1 MYNETFVDIMHKSIK
16 REKCELCVKPIY
28 THDTVL
34 SCNSD
39 GKIYHAKCLGIE
51 TDTALELQ
59 IQDDWFCP
67 LCVESILP
75 INLCSADTA
84 GVAVTCICCE
94 KIISPKNHKISKC
107 VLCNKTGH
115 YKCLTASNRPQF
127 CKCCLNLINLNIT
140 DVYDLKNASTLN
152 KIFNHVSFNPYNVP
166 EDNEK
171 NRFFDDEIDDYNETL
186 QYANNTLSKCKY
198 FDVTSLTTDVDFKG
212 TSFLFN
218 NIDGFHSNF
227 DEFLNQTRCINNTFD
242 FLCFNETNL
251 KDGMNHDFTING
263 YNAEFLYSIEGKA
276 KGSGLAIFY
285 KSNLKFN
292 VSKALSFRNIYFECL
307 GGTLKTDIGNVYVLV
322 IYRYSS
328 NTNVREG
335 ITELQSLLEKVAD
348 QPTVIL
354 GDFNI
359 NTLNHENDSN
369 IQEYINT
376 FICTGFSPLI
386 NKPTHFKGSSSTAI
400 DHIWCNVMSDNVSS
414 GILNVSTSAHMP
426 IFGCLPTSTE
436 LLFNQNDVN
445 SNMIRIHNIN
455 SKTIE
460 KFGKS
465 ISLVNANFSN
475 NIVSDPCM
483 AKEKCLEQFNLYY
496 NEVKTAYNDC
506 FLDTVDITSKRN
518 FIDKPWISL
527 GIAKACETKN
537 KLHVDLILARKS
549 GDPNLKFIETNY
561 KQYRSK
567 LTKIKREAKTNF
579 LKKRFEKCQGDL
591 KKCWKVI
598 NEMRHKNKSMLFPN
612 YIEHNR
618 QLITDRRE
626 IVQKFNTYFVDLAKN
641 LNANKP
647 SSDFTDYSKFM
658 KNRIESTFFFEEIQS
673 HEIDRIID
681 QLNPNKSSDI
691 SPRILKLYKHELS
704 TTFAVLFNNCMYAG
718 IFPDVLKIARVVPLF
733 KSGDKNKITNYR
745 PISLLPVFS
754 KIFEKLIHSRLDK
767 FLDKHDVI
775 YKKQFGF
782 RKRHSTIHALNT
794 AITQILNGLNN
805 NRTVYG
811 VFLDFSK
818 AFDTVKHKILLD
830 KLEHYGI
837 RGHVHDLFRS
847 YLTNRKQLV
856 FNGDF
861 ESDLL
866 DVLDGVPQG
875 SVLGP
880 LLFLLYINDLVYS
893 QCTCQSSTCSSN
905 CLDAATFIL
914 FADDTN
920 LFVEGKTVVEATG
933 KTDIILERLKKYLE
947 ANFLHINVSKSK
959 YIHFQSPRD
968 KKPSTLCNPR
978 FGKSNL
984 ERVECIK
991 FLGVHIDYRLC
1002 WKKHITTVANKVR
1015 NSISQLWEMRKVIP
1029 KSLQIS
1035 VYNAIINSQFS
1046 YAIAVWGAFRSYDSL
1061 KPLFLLQKRALRN
1074 LFSIKRESKYVK
1086 GHTKSKFNELG
1097 ILTVYNLYNY
1107 ATLLHL
1113 AKLLTLKKPQYLCE
1127 LLGLHD
1133 MSEGRRNRIT
1143 PPKLKLSHYQNNF
1156 CYQAITLWNNLCSSP
1171 SHCEPIT
1178 RAPTLNC
1185 LKSRLKTI
1193 VRKVQLFGDLNE
1205 WLPVNKSIE
1214 SYLKAIKHDPYTN
1227 KAE

>member
-115 YKCLTASNRPQF
+115 YKCLTASNRPQC

-140 DVYDLKNASTLN
+140 DMYDLKNASTLN

-369 IQEYINT
+369 VQEYINT

-400 DHIWCNVMSDNVSS
+400 DHMWCNVMSDNVSS

-483 AKEKCLEQFNLYY
+483 ANKEKCLEQFNLYY

-549 GDPNLKFIETNY
+549 GDPNL
-561 KQYRSK
+561 
-567 LTKIKREAKTNF
+567 
-579 LKKRFEKCQGDL
+579 
-591 KKCWKVI
+591 
-598 NEMRHKNKSMLFPN
+598 
-612 YIEHNR
+612 
-618 QLITDRRE
+618 
-626 IVQKFNTYFVDLAKN
+626 
-641 LNANKP
+641 
-647 SSDFTDYSKFM
+647 
-658 KNRIESTFFFEEIQS
+658 
-673 HEIDRIID
+673 
-681 QLNPNKSSDI
+681 
-691 SPRILKLYKHELS
+691 
-704 TTFAVLFNNCMYAG
+704 
-718 IFPDVLKIARVVPLF
+718 
-733 KSGDKNKITNYR
+733 
-745 PISLLPVFS
+745 
-754 KIFEKLIHSRLDK
+754 
-767 FLDKHDVI
+767 
-775 YKKQFGF
+775 
-782 RKRHSTIHALNT
+782 
-794 AITQILNGLNN
+794 
-805 NRTVYG
+805 
-811 VFLDFSK
+811 
-818 AFDTVKHKILLD
+818 
-830 KLEHYGI
+830 
-837 RGHVHDLFRS
+837 
-847 YLTNRKQLV
+847 
-856 FNGDF
+856 
-861 ESDLL
+861 
-866 DVLDGVPQG
+866 
-875 SVLGP
+875 
-880 LLFLLYINDLVYS
+880 
-893 QCTCQSSTCSSN
+893 
-905 CLDAATFIL
+905 
-914 FADDTN
+914 
-920 LFVEGKTVVEATG
+920 
-933 KTDIILERLKKYLE
+933 
-947 ANFLHINVSKSK
+947 
-959 YIHFQSPRD
+959 
-968 KKPSTLCNPR
+968 
-978 FGKSNL
+978 
-984 ERVECIK
+984 
-991 FLGVHIDYRLC
+991 
-1002 WKKHITTVANKVR
+1002 
-1015 NSISQLWEMRKVIP
+1015 
-1029 KSLQIS
+1029 
-1035 VYNAIINSQFS
+1035 
-1046 YAIAVWGAFRSYDSL
+1046 
-1061 KPLFLLQKRALRN
+1061 
-1074 LFSIKRESKYVK
+1074 
-1086 GHTKSKFNELG
+1086 
-1097 ILTVYNLYNY
+1097 
-1107 ATLLHL
+1107 
-1113 AKLLTLKKPQYLCE
+1113 
-1127 LLGLHD
+1127 
-1133 MSEGRRNRIT
+1133 
-1143 PPKLKLSHYQNNF
+1143 
-1156 CYQAITLWNNLCSSP
+1156 
-1171 SHCEPIT
+1171 
-1178 RAPTLNC
+1178 
-1185 LKSRLKTI
+1185 
-1193 VRKVQLFGDLNE
+1193 
-1205 WLPVNKSIE
+1205 
-1214 SYLKAIKHDPYTN
+1214 
-1227 KAE
+1227 